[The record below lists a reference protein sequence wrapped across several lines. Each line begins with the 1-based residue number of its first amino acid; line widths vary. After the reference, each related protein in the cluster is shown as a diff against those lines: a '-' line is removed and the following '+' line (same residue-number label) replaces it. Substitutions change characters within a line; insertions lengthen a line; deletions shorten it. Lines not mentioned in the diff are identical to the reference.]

1 MGTTEQILKS
11 LKGKVTPG
19 DKENIKV
26 LQLPKQ
32 HEQQQLLPPEIN
44 YVPELLGSAWI
55 PRRNTGQ
62 QVFKRKFGALTFI
75 TQSGVHE
82 DLSPVGLPT
91 GVIPRKILTRLCS
104 LAVIKNNPQVSVRSV
119 AQLLSDT
126 NLTYNGQM
134 VKRIRNQLLKL
145 ALCRVDIQFESGNKK
160 IRHFGRIFDTLEL
173 EIQDNQLTLLPNQ
186 ICFDKD
192 FFDRIL
198 KEEKFGYFADELMEA
213 KTSMQHDIYLWLIR
227 RTGRLVIEDG
237 YFLSYEQLHPQFS
250 NSPTQQIGDFRKRF
264 REALREVVR
273 ISGLPVQIQKDGITL
288 FPPKQRKFRW
298 KRS

>member
-1 MGTTEQILKS
+1 MGTSEDILNN
-11 LKGKVTPG
+11 LKKKGHRGST
-19 DKENIKV
+19 KV
-26 LQLPKQ
+26 LQLPKH
-32 HEQQQLLPPEIN
+32 HEQQPLLPSEIS

-55 PRRNTGQ
+55 PRRNNGQ
-62 QVFKRKFGALTFI
+62 TVFKRKFGALTFI

-104 LAVIKNNPQVSVRSV
+104 LAILRNNPEVNVRSV
-119 AQLLSDT
+119 AELLSDT

-145 ALCRVDIQFESGNKK
+145 ALCRVDIQFDSGKK
-160 IRHFGRIFDTLEL
+160 KVRHFGRIFDQLEL
-173 EIQDNQLTLLPNQ
+173 EIQDNQLTLLPNK
-186 ICFDKD
+186 IYFDKE

-227 RTGRLVIEDG
+227 RTGNLIIDDG
-237 YFLSYEQLHPQFS
+237 YFLSYETLHPQFA
-250 NSPTQQIGDFRKRF
+250 NSPTQQMCDFRKRF
-264 REALREVVR
+264 KEALRAVVK
-273 ISGLPVQIQKDGITL
+273 ISGMRVDIERKGIKL

-298 KRS
+298 KKF